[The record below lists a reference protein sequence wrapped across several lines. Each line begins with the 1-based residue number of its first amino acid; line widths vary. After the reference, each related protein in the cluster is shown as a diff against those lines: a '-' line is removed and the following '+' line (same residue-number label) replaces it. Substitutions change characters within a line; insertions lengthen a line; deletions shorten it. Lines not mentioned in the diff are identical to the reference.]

1 MLDRRS
7 STAARSR
14 ALRKRIALGTVV
26 VIAFLWAIWDAW
38 GLGQSAFVSIV
49 VGTLLLVL
57 GLALLGALAGALLR
71 WIRQRAA
78 SGGALDPDQR
88 DRDGSDDGP

>member
-1 MLDRRS
+1 MLDRPS

-14 ALRKRIALGTVV
+14 ALRKRIFLGTVV

-38 GLGQSAFVSIV
+38 GLGQSAFLQIV

-57 GLALLGALAGALLR
+57 GLAVLGALAGTLLGWLR
-71 WIRQRAA
+71 RRSAQ
-78 SGGALDPDQR
+78 SGGDQPRR
-88 DRDGSDDGP
+88 DRSGDT

>member
-1 MLDRRS
+1 MPARPS

-14 ALRKRIALGTVV
+14 ALRKRIALGTLV

-38 GLGQSAFVSIV
+38 GLGGSAFVSIV
-49 VGTLLLVL
+49 VGTLLLVA

-78 SGGALDPDQR
+78 SSGSRDADQPGR
-88 DRDGSDDGP
+88 GRSDDA